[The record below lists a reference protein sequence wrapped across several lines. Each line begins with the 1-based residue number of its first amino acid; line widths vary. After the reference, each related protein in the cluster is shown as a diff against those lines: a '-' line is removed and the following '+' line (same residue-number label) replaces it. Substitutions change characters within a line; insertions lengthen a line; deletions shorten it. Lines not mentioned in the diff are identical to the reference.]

1 MSRQY
6 VSPNSSLVAV
16 LLLAVAGATATSAGA
31 TEAIEDHE
39 RIRGTAEAYA
49 TDVATRLAP
58 AGASIRATA
67 TRLDARL
74 RLPACAAA
82 PSAFG
87 MAGQSGIP
95 SSVGVR
101 CDGERPWSIYV
112 PVRVEVIADVVVLA
126 AAAERGARLGAL
138 ELRLESRDVSGLVR
152 GYLSDIAATEGMVT
166 TRPVQPGTVLDPT
179 LLEPERIVLRG
190 ERVQL
195 RAGSGPLVV
204 SVEGEALADAARGQR
219 VRVRNIAS
227 GSIVEGVVAAAGIV
241 QMRR

>member
-1 MSRQY
+1 MRRSFISR
-6 VSPNSSLVAV
+6 SLGALAV
-16 LLLAVAGATATSAGA
+16 LLLGTASASE
-31 TEAIEDHE
+31 TIEDHE

-49 TDVATRLAP
+49 VDVATRLAP

-67 TRLDARL
+67 TRLDPRL
-74 RLPACAAA
+74 RLQACSSALA
-82 PSAFG
+82 AFG

-101 CDGERPWSIYV
+101 CEGDRPWSIYV

-126 AAAERGARLGAL
+126 AVAERGARLGP
-138 ELRLESRDVSGLVR
+138 EQLRLEPRDVSGLIR
-152 GYLSDIAATEGMVT
+152 GYLTDIAATEGMVV
-166 TRPVQPGTVLDPT
+166 TRVLQPGVVLDPS
-179 LLEPERIVLRG
+179 LLAPERIVLRG

-204 SVEGEALADAARGQR
+204 SVEGEALADAARGER

-227 GSIVEGVVAAAGIV
+227 GTTVEGVVAEAGVV